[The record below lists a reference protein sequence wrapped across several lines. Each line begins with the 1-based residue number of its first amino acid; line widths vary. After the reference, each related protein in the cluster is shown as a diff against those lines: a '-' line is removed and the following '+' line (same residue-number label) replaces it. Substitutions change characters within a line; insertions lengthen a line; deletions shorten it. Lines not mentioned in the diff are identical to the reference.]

1 MPLRFQHQLQ
11 ETMKDCLPRKGR
23 YMLSVVS
30 NEMCSQLRERMF
42 NDIDDP
48 LMVDRC
54 LYVIKELHLEA
65 ELLA

>member
-1 MPLRFQHQLQ
+1 
-11 ETMKDCLPRKGR
+11 
-23 YMLSVVS
+23 MLSVVS

-42 NDIDDP
+42 NDVDDP